1 MPPLTATLR
10 YRSWVT
16 RLFMTLLWVTITVV
30 THNRFIMPAR
40 KSQSFAVLMGDLI
53 GSERARSVT
62 AVHRAFNKAIDTAN
76 KSYTER
82 IASPL
87 TITLGDEFQGL
98 LSTLTHAWGVASE
111 LRLRLLVANVSCRFV
126 IGTAQLETPLNPKEA
141 WNMMGDGLA
150 EARDKLNDKRI
161 GSVYRFSLPREA
173 IVESLLDAVGDSL
186 TEVERGWTPTQLEYY
201 SGVRDESRTNA
212 AIAKSFGVTPRSL
225 YKVLHA
231 ARAEFHRRQSAV
243 LQRALTGLDERYG
256 LQ

>member
-1 MPPLTATLR
+1 
-10 YRSWVT
+10 
-16 RLFMTLLWVTITVV
+16 
-30 THNRFIMPAR
+30 MPAT

-62 AVHRAFNKAIDTAN
+62 AIHRAFNKAIDTAN
-76 KSYTER
+76 KSHAES

-111 LRLRLLVANVSCRFV
+111 LRLRLLLANVSCRFV
-126 IGTAQLETPLNPKEA
+126 IGAAQLETPLNRKEA
-141 WNMMGDGLA
+141 WNMMGNGLA
-150 EARDKLNDKRI
+150 EARDKLNDKRT
-161 GSVYRFSLPREA
+161 GSVYRFSLPGET

-201 SGVRDESRTNA
+201 SGARDESRTNA
-212 AIAKSFGVTPRSL
+212 AIAKGFGVTPRSL

-243 LQRALTGLDERYG
+243 VQHALTGLDERYG

>member
-1 MPPLTATLR
+1 MR
-10 YRSWVT
+10 
-16 RLFMTLLWVTITVV
+16 
-30 THNRFIMPAR
+30 AR

-76 KSYTER
+76 KSYLAS

-98 LSTLTHAWGVASE
+98 LRTLVHAWSVASE

-141 WNMMGDGLA
+141 WNMMGNGLA
-150 EARDKLNDKRI
+150 EARDKLNDKRTA
-161 GSVYRFSLPREA
+161 SVYRFSLPGETT
-173 IVESLLDAVGDSL
+173 VEWLLDAVGDSL

-201 SGVRDESRTNA
+201 SGTRDESRTNA
-212 AIAKSFGVTPRSL
+212 AIAKGFGVTPRSL

-243 LQRALTGLDERYG
+243 VRRTLTALDERYG